1 MKVAAPRCPFNEKLP
16 PLNRT
21 SHKSLV
27 ERAGRIHNVLM
38 PVHDWTKTYAGAF
51 HHLHVT
57 WLVEI
62 SRALNQGLLPPGYYA
77 LGEQVIGGAV
87 PDVLTLE
94 RIEAGR
100 TQEAVQETP
109 GIPAPSALP
118 TATITAVAEA
128 PRYPP
133 RPRVI
138 AVRHRSGDRLVAMIE
153 IVSAGNKQDAADLG
167 SLLEKTVVALSKG
180 IHVVLIDLHPP
191 GPFDPQGLHNLVWA
205 EMGQEAVKLPAG
217 RPLQVVSYLSRRKV
231 LSFIEP
237 LRTGD
242 RLPDA
247 PLFLDDGRFIPL
259 PLEST
264 YMTSFEAVP
273 GHLREEVAGRG

>member
-1 MKVAAPRCPFNEKLP
+1 
-16 PLNRT
+16 
-21 SHKSLV
+21 
-27 ERAGRIHNVLM
+27 M
-38 PVHDWTKTYAGAF
+38 PVHDWSRTYAGAF

-62 SRALNQGLLPPGYYA
+62 ARALNQGLLPAGYYA

-94 RIEAGR
+94 RSEGTR
-100 TQEAVQETP
+100 TQEGHDAPGVQE
-109 GIPAPSALP
+109 PAALP

-180 IHVVLIDLHPP
+180 IHVVIIDLHPP

-205 EMGQEAVKLPAG
+205 ELGQEEVKLPAG

-237 LRTGD
+237 LRCGD
-242 RLPDA
+242 RLPEA
-247 PLFLDDGRFIPL
+247 PLFLDGGRFVRL

-273 GHLREEVAGRG
+273 EHIRKEVVGG

>member
-1 MKVAAPRCPFNEKLP
+1 
-16 PLNRT
+16 
-21 SHKSLV
+21 
-27 ERAGRIHNVLM
+27 M
-38 PVHDWTKTYAGAF
+38 PIHDWTKTYAGAF

-62 SRALNQGLLPPGYYA
+62 ARALNQGLLPAGYYA

-94 RIEAGR
+94 RIETR
-100 TQEAVQETP
+100 QTQGGTKEAP
-109 GIPAPSALP
+109 GISGPSSLP

-153 IVSAGNKQDAADLG
+153 IVSGGNKQDATDLG

-191 GPFDPQGLHNLVWA
+191 GSFDPQGLHNLVWA
-205 EMGQEAVKLPAG
+205 ELGQEAVKLPPD
-217 RPLQVVSYLSRRKV
+217 RPLQVVSYLSQKKV
-231 LSFIEP
+231 SSFIEP
-237 LRTGD
+237 LRAGD
-242 RLPDA
+242 RLPDT
-247 PLFLDDGRFIPL
+247 PLFLDDARFVPL

-273 GHLREEVAGRG
+273 VHLREEVAGG